1 MKKHDDSLFQ
11 IGEVAKIL
19 GITRKTILGYE
30 DMGLLHPAVKDEES
44 GYRYYSADNMTQIRS
59 IRSLQAL
66 GLSLKEVAEYYYDTQ
81 SMDKHLQRLYELR
94 AALDRNI
101 QMLQVRTAKQG
112 DLTVRKVTL
121 PRQVY
126 YCRRYACKDIAEASS
141 NLRDTYIAAARTG
154 KMSMVAR
161 MFTMRMTEDPDE
173 LDLMCCI
180 PMDSSFDGP
189 ERMEFAETA
198 ALCIYYRG
206 SYDGT
211 STAIRALKQY
221 VTENGV
227 ETTGPFRSIYLEGP
241 PNRGESSGDYITQV
255 AVPVRTPWSTKP
267 D

>member
-19 GITRKTILGYE
+19 GVTRKTILVYE
-30 DMGLLHPAVKDEES
+30 DMGLLSPAVKDEES

-66 GLSLKEVAEYYYDTQ
+66 GLSLKEVAEYYYDTKN
-81 SMDKHLQRLYELR
+81 MDKHLQRLFELR
-94 AALDRNI
+94 AMLDRNI

-121 PRQVY
+121 PGQVY
-126 YCRRYACKDIAEASS
+126 FCRRYLCKDTAEAAI

-180 PMDSSFDGP
+180 PVDSSFDGP
-189 ERMEFAETA
+189 ERVEFAETA

-206 SYDGT
+206 PYEGT
-211 STAIRALKQY
+211 SAAIQALAEY
-221 VTENGV
+221 VESNNIEITDH
-227 ETTGPFRSIYLEGP
+227 FRSIYLEGP
-241 PNRGESSGDYITQV
+241 PNCGDKAADYITLV
-255 AVPVRTPWSTKP
+255 AVPVRG
-267 D
+267 